1 MGWWTER
8 RALLGVALAL
18 AGAPAVAPAQQVV
31 VDSYQQ
37 EQGLANL
44 TAQCIEQD
52 ARGALWICTAN
63 GLFTF
68 DGFRIRQEPLPESAG
83 EWINA
88 VRGDPAGRLWV
99 ATAAGL
105 FLGQP
110 AGAAYRWGEVRSETG
125 GALTVSSG
133 QRLDLDSAG
142 TAYAM
147 GRDGAVWRIAPPQR
161 DTDRVVAHPVPLP
174 AHGTWPSSHDAEGGP
189 LRVVDG
195 ALWFGCGKA
204 LCAWRDGRL
213 DLWTEEGGVP
223 PRAWANLALGGD
235 GTLWARSADLL
246 LSLRPGARRFEAVAA
261 PQARRWSGTI
271 AMVPDGA
278 GRIVTATDEG
288 LASWDGRR
296 WRQWTPQRNGLPQT
310 AVRALR
316 VDAEGSLW
324 LGTSGRGLHR
334 WIGWGRVEHWT
345 TADGL
350 PSPVA
355 WGSARDRRGRLWVAT
370 SQGPARFDAQAGRF
384 VLVHGAGGNWTGGLQ
399 SDAAGNI
406 WWREADSVL
415 VALEGERIVRTTF
428 AEPDSELDLARG
440 GNGDVYALGN
450 RRVHRLVATGT
461 GARAEPWATNPP
473 GGRFWAVAYDGT
485 RDWFVSSKGMLSREG
500 GGWKPLLDEQ
510 AQPVDAH
517 VYATFSPSQLW
528 TVDSQGVSAYEVKDG
543 AAHRVHRFS
552 REQLG
557 GVSPLFLRADARGH
571 VWLGTDRGVLV
582 YGDGRWSRL
591 DRSNGLLWNDVSDFG
606 LRFDDDG
613 TAWIGTSAGLTQL
626 LPGWQAPRPPRLRLE
641 RLEFGS
647 RSFREPP
654 REAIEWGDRHLRAT
668 VASADYASVRS
679 TRIEY
684 RLGGDASAWREVV
697 GGVLQVDSLQPG
709 PHLLELRASG
719 SPLAE
724 QAGPALRI
732 SFEVAPPWWLSVP
745 AKLGYAAGLAA
756 LWALSTLLINRRARA
771 RRLELERAVA
781 ERTAA
786 LDASQQAL
794 RQLGEHNA
802 RALEE
807 ERRHVSR
814 ELHDEM
820 GQQLAALRMEVS
832 VLGMQARNHRP
843 PQAEQIDML
852 LDRVDR
858 LVRSVR
864 GLVSQLRPP
873 ALDGGLAAA
882 LDWLAEEFRRS
893 TGIACRREID
903 LAACELST
911 EQATMVFRIAQESLT
926 NVRRHADA
934 SQVTLSL
941 QRGPQG
947 VELTVRDNGVGFDTA
962 GRGRGHGLLGMQE
975 RARLLRGEL
984 SVASSPGAGTTVSLR
999 VDPLPAH

>member
-1 MGWWTER
+1 MGWWTDR
-8 RALLGVALAL
+8 RAGLCVALAL

-31 VDSYQQ
+31 VDSFQQ
-37 EQGLANL
+37 EHGLASL

-52 ARGALWICTAN
+52 ARGGLWVCTTN

-68 DGFRIRQEPLPESAG
+68 DGFRIRQEPLPEAAG
-83 EWINA
+83 PWILN
-88 VRGDPAGRLWV
+88 VRADPAGRLWV
-99 ATAAGL
+99 AAADGL

-110 AGAAYRWGEVRSETG
+110 ASGAYRWVEVHSEAG
-125 GALTVSSG
+125 GALILSGG

-147 GRDGAVWRIAPPQR
+147 DTDGTVWRITPPRR
-161 DTDRVVAHPVPLP
+161 DTDRVVAQRVPLP
-174 AHGTWPSSHDAEGGP
+174 AYDTWPSSHDASGGP
-189 LRVVDG
+189 LRVFDG

-204 LCAWRDGRL
+204 LCEWRDGRL
-213 DLWTEEGGVP
+213 NRWGEESGVP
-223 PRAWANLALGGD
+223 QRAWANLLRGRD
-235 GTLWARSADLL
+235 GTLWARSPDLL
-246 LSLRPGARRFEAVAA
+246 LSLRPGARRFESVAA
-261 PQARRWSGTI
+261 PPARRWSGTV
-271 AMVPDGA
+271 AMVQDA
-278 GRIVTATDEG
+278 EGRIVTATDDG
-288 LASWDGRR
+288 LASWDGRQ
-296 WRQWTPQRNGLPQT
+296 WRQWTPRRNGLPET
-310 AVRALR
+310 AVRALL
-316 VDAEGSLW
+316 VDAEGSVW

-334 WIGWGRVEHWT
+334 WIGWGGVEHWT
-345 TADGL
+345 IADGL

-384 VLVHGAGGNWTGGLQ
+384 ELVRGAGGQWVGGLQ

-406 WWREADSVL
+406 WWREGDSVL
-415 VALEGERIVRTTF
+415 VALEGERIVKTAF
-428 AEPDSELDLARG
+428 AEPDSDVDLARG
-440 GNGDVYALGN
+440 GKGEIYALGV
-450 RRVHRLVATGT
+450 RRVHRLVATGAA
-461 GARAEPWATNPP
+461 ARAEPLATNPAD
-473 GGRFWAVAYDGT
+473 GRFWSVAHDGA
-485 RDWFVSSKGMLSREG
+485 RDWFVSSKRMLCREG
-500 GGWKPLLDEQ
+500 SGWRPMLD
-510 AQPVDAH
+510 ARGRPVDAH
-517 VYATFSPSQLW
+517 VYATFSASQMW
-528 TVDSQGVSAYEVKDG
+528 AVDSQGVSAYEVKDG
-543 AAHRVHRFS
+543 VAHPVRRFS
-552 REQLG
+552 KEQLG
-557 GVSPLFLRADARGH
+557 GVSPMFLRADARGRI
-571 VWLGTDRGVLV
+571 WLGSDRGVLV
-582 YGDGRWSRL
+582 RDGERWSRL
-591 DRSNGLLWNDVSDFG
+591 DRSNGLLWNDVSDFA
-606 LRFDDDG
+606 LRFDADG

-647 RSFREPP
+647 RSFGEPP
-654 REAIEWGDRHLRAT
+654 SEAIDWSDRNLRAT
-668 VASADYASVRS
+668 VATADYANVRS
-679 TRIEY
+679 MRIEY
-684 RLGGDASAWREVV
+684 RLGGGAAPWREVV

-709 PHLLELRASG
+709 SHRLEMRASG
-719 SPLAE
+719 SLGAE
-724 QAGPALRI
+724 QAGPVLQV

-756 LWALSTLLINRRARA
+756 LWALSTWLTNRRAWA

-807 ERRHVSR
+807 ERKHVSR

-832 VLGMQARNHRP
+832 VLGMQVRNQKP
-843 PQAEQIDML
+843 PQADQFDML

-882 LDWLAEEFRRS
+882 LDWLAEEFRRN
-893 TGIACRREID
+893 TGIACRLEID
-903 LAACELST
+903 PAACELRP

-941 QRGPQG
+941 QRGSQG
-947 VELTVRDNGVGFDTA
+947 VVLSVRDNGVGFDA
-962 GRGRGHGLLGMQE
+962 GAGKPGHGLLGMQE

-984 SVASSPGAGTTVSLR
+984 SIASSPGAGTTVSLR
-999 VDPLPAH
+999 VDPLPAN